1 MTSISSEGLLPRY
14 QAKHLK
20 EAGKQYYVSAEGEQF
35 PSVTTILNATKPPE
49 DWDRLMN
56 WKQRVGA
63 EQAAQI
69 TQTASRRG
77 TGTHRL
83 IQCYLEGKEVSC
95 SEAIR
100 PYWDSVQPVLASVEA
115 VRLVEGMVV
124 HNDLEYAGVVDCVAS
139 YNGMP
144 CICEWKT
151 ASKPK
156 RSVGASQSESLAHLY
171 DYPLQIAAYWGAVN
185 QLYHLNIQH
194 ALLVI
199 ALPDLPAEVFW
210 FEQDA
215 IAHYWQQWES
225 RVKTYW
231 RRMGYF
237 K

>member
-1 MTSISSEGLLPRY
+1 MTPLSSGGLLPRY
-14 QAKHLK
+14 QAKQVK
-20 EAGKQYYVSAEGEQF
+20 EAGKQYYVSAAGARL

-56 WKQRVGA
+56 WKQRVGV

-77 TGTHRL
+77 TGTHRH
-83 IQCYLEGKEVSC
+83 IQRYLEGKAVSC
-95 SEAIR
+95 PESIR
-100 PYWDSVQPVLASVEA
+100 PYWDSVQPVLTSVEA
-115 VRLVEGMVV
+115 VRLVEGIVV
-124 HNDLEYAGVVDCVAS
+124 HDDLGYGGIVDCVAS
-139 YNGMP
+139 YEGVP

-151 ASKPK
+151 ANKPK
-156 RSVGASQSESLAHLY
+156 RSLDHLY

-185 QLYHLNIQH
+185 RLYDLDIQH
-194 ALLVI
+194 ALLAI

-215 IAHYWQQWES
+215 IAHYWQQWET

-231 RRMGYF
+231 RRLGYF
-237 K
+237 R